1 MASMTLPKEIDY
13 FPVSA
18 LPEGTSSTSI
28 VSTPS
33 NGNTFTQSSIIQ
45 VDLQQRGYLVPES
58 CYIRYRVSYQGQ
70 TAASTGI
77 TGAAIRGTPV
87 YSFINRLET
96 IAGSQNI
103 ESIQNY
109 GQLANMLVNSKL
121 AYSQKVGLAF
131 PFGYNLQSGAG
142 AGFDN
147 AVSAPNGGYITA
159 APGTFYSYAAPLGCI
174 LSNASK
180 LLPLKFLPSIRL
192 QFTLD
197 SLANILKLDSATPAN
212 NPTGYTI
219 SNFEFVYD
227 VVEFSP
233 FVDQAISARGN
244 GMLTIKS
251 QSFLSSGTTVGAG
264 TNGSIELVFN
274 QRLASIK
281 SVFLLGAGTEA
292 TKLNLSFDSVDMTS
306 SSGSYQFVI
315 AGTQYPTREL
325 NTLNAKAGIFM
336 ELSQAISPAGDMLQ
350 SQFSINPQEF
360 NYINAGGAAV
370 GTTTVNQPGKFYIG
384 VNTERMMTSALLTGV
399 SSQGSPISVR
409 ISMSTAMT
417 NAQVAQLICQYDALL
432 QIDMSAR
439 TLVVMQ

>member
-1 MASMTLPKEIDY
+1 MASMTLPKEINY
-13 FPVSA
+13 APVSA

-33 NGNTFTQSSIIQ
+33 NGNTFQPSSIIQ

-58 CYIRYRVSYQGQ
+58 CYIRFRVSYQGQ
-70 TAASTGI
+70 TANSTLI
-77 TGAAIRGTPV
+77 TGAAVRGTPV

-103 ESIQNY
+103 ESITNY

-121 AYSQKVGLAF
+121 AYSQKVGLSY
-131 PFGYNLQSGAG
+131 PFGYNLQSGVAT
-142 AGFDN
+142 GFDN
-147 AVSAPNGGYITA
+147 AVSAPNGGYITGA
-159 APGTFYSYAAPLGCI
+159 VGAFYSYAAPLGCI
-174 LSNASK
+174 LSNADR
-180 LLPLKFLPSIRL
+180 LVPLKFLPSIRL

-197 SLANILKLDSATPAN
+197 SLSNIVKADSVTAANS
-212 NPTGYTI
+212 PTAFTI
-219 SNFEFVYD
+219 SNFEFCYD
-227 VVEFSP
+227 LIEFSP
-233 FVDQAISARGN
+233 LVDQAISARGN

-281 SVFLLGAGTEA
+281 SVFLLCAGTEA

-306 SSGSYQFVI
+306 SNGSYQFVI

-325 NTLNAKAGIFM
+325 NTLTSKAGIFM

-350 SQFSINPQEF
+350 SQFSINQLEF
-360 NYINAGGAAV
+360 NRINAD
-370 GTTTVNQPGKFYIG
+370 TTTVNQPGKFIIG

-439 TLVVMQ
+439 TLVVLQ